1 MPSNSWGD
9 SPAAVSGVWTDNC
22 TLLVVAGRNTSGAAL
37 QTGITT
43 VRVRD
48 DILELYDE
56 KRRLRVPSTA
66 ESVLMTGTFGA
77 APGYPGRTDPL
88 REALG
93 DQSMR
98 RYVPRFPSQEGPL
111 VWHPGGTGDTGPTD
125 EFRAGVEDSV
135 DLQPAASVYGISEC
149 EAEAPDDSMASFE
162 SRYGERWT
170 AIEGYFEANAKRM
183 VYLPDGRPRDE
194 LDAAAEERDWFH
206 SHPS

>member
-1 MPSNSWGD
+1 M
-9 SPAAVSGVWTDNC
+9 
-22 TLLVVAGRNTSGAAL
+22 
-37 QTGITT
+37 
-43 VRVRD
+43 
-48 DILELYDE
+48 
-56 KRRLRVPSTA
+56 
-66 ESVLMTGTFGA
+66 
-77 APGYPGRTDPL
+77 
-88 REALG
+88 
-93 DQSMR
+93 
-98 RYVPRFPSQEGPL
+98 
-111 VWHPGGTGDTGPTD
+111 WHPGGTGDTGPTD

-135 DLQPAASVYGISEC
+135 DLQPEASVYGISEC